1 MPTEEAPPL
10 ALSRRA
16 ASSARRCASDFC
28 LIFILTGSFA
38 GLLALLLVRFSHCR
52 FSLLVIS
59 IEKLAQ
65 PPERADRR
73 FRFDEAAAP

>member
-1 MPTEEAPPL
+1 
-10 ALSRRA
+10 
-16 ASSARRCASDFC
+16 
-28 LIFILTGSFA
+28 
-38 GLLALLLVRFSHCR
+38 LLLVRFSHCR